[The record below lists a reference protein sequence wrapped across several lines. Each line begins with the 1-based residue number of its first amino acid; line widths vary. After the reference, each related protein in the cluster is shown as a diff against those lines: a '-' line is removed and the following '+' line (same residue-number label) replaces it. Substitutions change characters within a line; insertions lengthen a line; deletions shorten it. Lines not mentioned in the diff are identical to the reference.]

1 MTCNDNGTEGD
12 SKVQKYELRVSL
24 FHYVGWRLEWSVSG
38 TELYRSDL
46 RPYYAILHRKPG
58 QNYF

>member
-24 FHYVGWRLEWSVSG
+24 FHYVGWVDGVERQRNG
-38 TELYRSDL
+38 TL
-46 RPYYAILHRKPG
+46 
-58 QNYF
+58 